1 MNYYDPDF
9 YGKRPSFL
17 SYLAMGL
24 IGALIGGLIVAV
36 FAQAWG
42 LIPQTP
48 QLQGR
53 PADTAP
59 PVPPPAASSVPG
71 EPSPII
77 AIAEKVGPTVV
88 GIRNMS
94 NSGAFFKAHPSVEQG
109 SGSGVLID
117 EQGYIVTNNH
127 VVEGAEKLLV
137 SLANGKELEGKIVG
151 RDPRTDLAV
160 VKVDPSRAGKFL
172 FARLGDS
179 DKVRVGELAV
189 AIGNPLGEEFA
200 RTVTA
205 GIISALNRTVEVGE
219 GQRFTLLQTDAAI
232 NPGNSGGALV
242 NNQGEVIGINS
253 VKIINERVEGM
264 NFAIPINTAKPI
276 IRDLIAQ
283 GKVIRPWLGIL
294 YRGMKNN
301 DEFKEQYGLPVNYGI
316 FVDSVVPDG
325 PAAKAG
331 MQDKD
336 ILIAFNDKKIT
347 TFPDLQQALEKVK
360 VGDNVTV
367 TVIRGKTTK
376 VLNVKLG
383 EMPQQTNP

>member
-1 MNYYDPDF
+1 MRYYDPDF
-9 YGKRPSFL
+9 YGKRPGFL
-17 SYLAMGL
+17 AYLAMGL

-36 FAQAWG
+36 IAPTWG
-42 LIPQTP
+42 LIPTP
-48 QLQGR
+48 QAPRLQGR
-53 PADTAP
+53 QADIAP
-59 PVPPPAASSVPG
+59 PVAPPASPG

-77 AIAEKVGPTVV
+77 TIAEKVGPAVV
-88 GIRNMS
+88 GIKNMS
-94 NSGAFFKAHPSVEQG
+94 NGGGIFKAHPGIEQG

-117 EQGYIVTNNH
+117 EQGFIVTNNH
-127 VVEGAEKLLV
+127 VVEGAEKLVV
-137 SLANGKELEGKIVG
+137 SLANGKELEGKLIG

-160 VKVDPSRAGKFL
+160 VKIDPSQAGKFL

-179 DKVRVGELAV
+179 DKVMVGELAV

-219 GQRFTLLQTDAAI
+219 GQKFTLLQTDAAI

-253 VKIINERVEGM
+253 VKIINEKVEGM

-276 IRDLIAQ
+276 IRDLITQ

-294 YRGMKNN
+294 YRGVNIN
-301 DEFKEQYGLPVNYGI
+301 DQAKEQYGLPVNYGI
-316 FVDSVVPDG
+316 VVDSVVLNG

-336 ILIAFNDKKIT
+336 ILIAFNDKKIA
-347 TFPDLQQALEKVK
+347 TFPDLQQALEKTK

-367 TVIRGKTTK
+367 TIVRDKTTK
-376 VLNVKLG
+376 ALNIKLG